1 MKTRK
6 GLYSSWE
13 YKGKRGEHIQS
24 TLKFGV
30 IHLVRTQA
38 GGRGVSQNEY
48 VVKAIL

>member
-38 GGRGVSQNEY
+38 GEGGLAY
-48 VVKAIL
+48 G